1 MKSLVTTGILTS
13 YRPRADSSFSL
24 SININI
30 PTKEQKIT
38 IDELFQQEVV
48 VYLREGS
55 HVTKEETDIIDN
67 VDIDFKKDKKTDH
80 QRLTSVWFILWKENS
95 EGFKLFNDYY
105 HYKMNIMIEHFK
117 GKIIGEGK

>member
-55 HVTKEETDIIDN
+55 NVTKEETDIIDN
-67 VDIDFKKDKKTDH
+67 VDIDLGSTKTPS
-80 QRLTSVWFILWKENS
+80 QRLRSV
-95 EGFKLFNDYY
+95 LFLNFQQKNNNYLDFRDYY
-105 HYKMNIMIEHFK
+105 KHEMEKLIDHYKK
-117 GKIIGEGK
+117 KLD

>member
-55 HVTKEETDIIDN
+55 NVTKEETDIIDN
-67 VDIDFKKDKKTDH
+67 VDIDLGSTKTPS
-80 QRLTSVWFILWKENS
+80 QRLRNTLYRNWEQKNN
-95 EGFKLFNDYY
+95 GFLIFREYYSHEMEKLID
-105 HYKMNIMIEHFK
+105 HYKK
-117 GKIIGEGK
+117 KLD